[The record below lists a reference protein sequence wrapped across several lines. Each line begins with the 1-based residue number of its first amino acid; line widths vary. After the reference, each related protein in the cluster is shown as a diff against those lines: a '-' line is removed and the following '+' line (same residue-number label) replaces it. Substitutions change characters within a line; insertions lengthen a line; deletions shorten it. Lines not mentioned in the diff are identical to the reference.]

1 MGVGGG
7 GIIFVSSAVVFREDN
22 ALWEPQSWVQPTQ
35 KTRPGITVRND
46 SLLSA
51 YLAPAPPRPHFSPG
65 RCVEGVRGGE
75 RGPNGVKQKY
85 RKMVPLR
92 ENERGMMEG
101 WSDYRQT
108 LLRLCVV
115 VIFRFE
121 LLGRII
127 SSSSPYILRYHHT
140 VIFFFFF

>member
-1 MGVGGG
+1 M
-7 GIIFVSSAVVFREDN
+7 
-22 ALWEPQSWVQPTQ
+22 
-35 KTRPGITVRND
+35 
-46 SLLSA
+46 
-51 YLAPAPPRPHFSPG
+51 
-65 RCVEGVRGGE
+65 
-75 RGPNGVKQKY
+75 KQKY

-140 VIFFFFF
+140 VIFFFFFLMKVSFVSEASIRSQRCE